1 MKCLPQRVSYHVY
14 MDNYFA
20 SFRLRAHFSEHNIHA
35 TGVLKEKKLAMCE
48 VTSDKQLEKKPKRLH
63 RAKKKKKPQ
72 TNLPKKSQFLD
83 GMIIVL
89 PT

>member
-14 MDNYFA
+14 MDNYFT
-20 SFRLRAHFSEHNIHA
+20 SFRLLAHFSEHNIHA

-63 RAKKKKKPQ
+63 RAKKKPQ